1 MSSSPASSRISRAF
15 LRRTAFLLF
24 GSLLWG
30 CGAQDD
36 SEVRSDPSATTGAAE
51 ADGAEAAGP
60 VGAVRIVLPEDG
72 SVVEGPEV
80 AVSLEVTG
88 IVILPAGDTTVGSGH
103 HHLYLDEDLTDPAMP
118 VPVIPGRIVHLGDG
132 SSSYVFE
139 GVPPGDHRHIAAVAD
154 FAHFPLIPWVVDT
167 VRFTVR

>member
-1 MSSSPASSRISRAF
+1 MPSSPASSGIFRAF
-15 LRRTAFLLF
+15 PRRTALLLF
-24 GSLLWG
+24 GFLLWG
-30 CGAQDD
+30 CGGQDD
-36 SEVRSDPSATTGAAE
+36 SEVRSDPPAETGAAE
-51 ADGAEAAGP
+51 ARVSDAAGP
-60 VGAVRIVLPEDG
+60 AGAVRIVLPEDG

-88 IVILPAGDTTVGSGH
+88 IVILPAGDTTAGSGH

-139 GVPPGDHRHIAAVAD
+139 GLPPGEHRLIAAVAD